1 MNALL
6 LAVLA
11 TAVPLLDRDA
21 VPQRG
26 ADEPPS
32 AAEVERAIRKG
43 TAFLLGAQN
52 RDGSWGSCREAAV
65 GIDEFW
71 SNLETHRSWAVA
83 TTGLCCMALAGGEQS
98 DAVRAAYRRG
108 IDYVLANTDLK
119 RPNEWDT
126 DNIWGYVYGLQA
138 LVDDLGRIAEQDAQ
152 RRAAV
157 RDGVESFVASL
168 RRNQTPSG
176 GWGYYD
182 AFDSVTR
189 PGSWATSFTTAVG
202 LLGLLDA
209 RKAGIAIEER
219 MLLEATRA
227 VRRCRLPNGAF
238 AYSADAMPT
247 TGTLEGINQ
256 VKGSLGRIQV
266 CNLALLRAGEEI
278 PVEKLKVGV
287 AHFFREHR
295 FLDVARQRPIPHEA
309 YYYNSGYFYFFGH
322 YYAAQVISRLPS
334 EDRRTFWP
342 KLQREVIKTQEADG
356 SMWDFYMN
364 SYGRP
369 YGTAYSLMVLQQSL
383 VDRPASRPAAGGD

>member
-1 MNALL
+1 MSAALL
-6 LAVLA
+6 VLLIA
-11 TAVPLLDRDA
+11 SVPGASRIPPTQKADDA
-21 VPQRG
+21 LPSV
-26 ADEPPS
+26 AD
-32 AAEVERAIRKG
+32 VEQAIRKG
-43 TAFLLGAQN
+43 TDFLLKAQN
-52 RDGSWGSCREAAV
+52 ADGSWGSCRDAGV

-71 SNLETHRSWAVA
+71 SNPETHHSWAVA
-83 TTGLCCMALAGGEQS
+83 TTALCCMALAGGESS
-98 DAVRAAYRRG
+98 DAIRTAYRRG

-138 LVDDLGRIAEQDAQ
+138 LVDDLTRVPEEEAQ

-157 RDGVESFVASL
+157 RAGVESFVASL

-202 LLGLLDA
+202 LMGLLDA
-209 RKAGIAIEER
+209 RKAGIAVEER
-219 MLLEATRA
+219 MLTEATRA
-227 VRRCRLPNGAF
+227 IRRCRLPNGAF
-238 AYSADAMPT
+238 AYSADALPT
-247 TGTLEGINQ
+247 TGTLEGIDQ
-256 VKGSLGRIQV
+256 IKGSLGRIQV

-278 PVEKLKVGV
+278 PVEKLTVGITQ
-287 AHFFREHR
+287 FFREHR

-334 EDRRTFWP
+334 EERRMFWP
-342 KLQREVIKTQEADG
+342 KLQREIIKTQEPSG

-383 VDRPASRPAAGGD
+383 VDRPASAPAGK